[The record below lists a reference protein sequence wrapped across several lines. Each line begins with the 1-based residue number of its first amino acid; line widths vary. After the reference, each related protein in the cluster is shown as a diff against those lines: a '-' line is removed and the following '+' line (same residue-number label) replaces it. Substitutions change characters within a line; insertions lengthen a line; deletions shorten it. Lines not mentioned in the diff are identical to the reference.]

1 MSINIGCI
9 GCGNMGGAILGGLA
23 KSGKGYALC
32 GNTRTMKRMEPL
44 VKLGVEPLESA
55 ADVARKSRYVVLAV
69 KPYQVEAVLS
79 GMKGALSADNV
90 LISIAAG
97 VSLDTLKK
105 FSRGVCP
112 VVRCMPNTPALV
124 AKGVFAFSFEDSR
137 LSEEQKRDI
146 LDIFSAHGQCFEV
159 PESRFTAFT
168 SLIGAGPAYLFDLM
182 EGMVQA
188 GVTLGF
194 QHADCRRMVAALF
207 EGCGRMALEN
217 SDTHLMALRDN
228 VCSPAGTTIVGV
240 NCMDED
246 GLAGKLAKAVFAA
259 NRRGIEMEG

>member
-1 MSINIGCI
+1 MPRGPLHAQHA
-9 GCGNMGGAILGGLA
+9 GARRQGG
-23 KSGKGYALC
+23 
-32 GNTRTMKRMEPL
+32 
-44 VKLGVEPLESA
+44 
-55 ADVARKSRYVVLAV
+55 
-69 KPYQVEAVLS
+69 
-79 GMKGALSADNV
+79 
-90 LISIAAG
+90 
-97 VSLDTLKK
+97 
-105 FSRGVCP
+105 
-112 VVRCMPNTPALV
+112 
-124 AKGVFAFSFEDSR
+124 FAFSFEDSR

-146 LDIFSAHGQCFEV
+146 LDIFSALGQCFEV

-228 VCSPAGTTIVGV
+228 VCSPAGRPLSASTAWMRTASPGNWPRLSSRPTAAAKRWRDSFLPEAGCFLLKRKGPDPPGSGPFPFYMADSCSIRYCLPVRRERSFQ
-240 NCMDED
+240 N
-246 GLAGKLAKAVFAA
+246 GLQCSAA
-259 NRRGIEMEG
+259 PDRGLPCAENLL

>member
-1 MSINIGCI
+1 
-9 GCGNMGGAILGGLA
+9 
-23 KSGKGYALC
+23 
-32 GNTRTMKRMEPL
+32 
-44 VKLGVEPLESA
+44 
-55 ADVARKSRYVVLAV
+55 
-69 KPYQVEAVLS
+69 
-79 GMKGALSADNV
+79 
-90 LISIAAG
+90 
-97 VSLDTLKK
+97 
-105 FSRGVCP
+105 
-112 VVRCMPNTPALV
+112 MPNTPALV

-146 LDIFSAHGQCFEV
+146 LDIFSALGQCFEV

>member
-1 MSINIGCI
+1 
-9 GCGNMGGAILGGLA
+9 MGGAILGGLA

-112 VVRCMPNTPALV
+112 R
-124 AKGVFAFSFEDSR
+124 
-137 LSEEQKRDI
+137 
-146 LDIFSAHGQCFEV
+146 
-159 PESRFTAFT
+159 
-168 SLIGAGPAYLFDLM
+168 GPLHA
-182 EGMVQA
+182 
-188 GVTLGF
+188 
-194 QHADCRRMVAALF
+194 QHAGARRQGGFCLF
-207 EGCGRMALEN
+207 
-217 SDTHLMALRDN
+217 
-228 VCSPAGTTIVGV
+228 
-240 NCMDED
+240 
-246 GLAGKLAKAVFAA
+246 F
-259 NRRGIEMEG
+259 

>member
-1 MSINIGCI
+1 M
-9 GCGNMGGAILGGLA
+9 
-23 KSGKGYALC
+23 
-32 GNTRTMKRMEPL
+32 
-44 VKLGVEPLESA
+44 
-55 ADVARKSRYVVLAV
+55 VLAV

-146 LDIFSAHGQCFEV
+146 LDIFSALGSCPVYSF
-159 PESRFTAFT
+159 RI
-168 SLIGAGPAYLFDLM
+168 SLKTTNARKRA
-182 EGMVQA
+182 
-188 GVTLGF
+188 
-194 QHADCRRMVAALF
+194 
-207 EGCGRMALEN
+207 
-217 SDTHLMALRDN
+217 
-228 VCSPAGTTIVGV
+228 CSVETYEI
-240 NCMDED
+240 
-246 GLAGKLAKAVFAA
+246 
-259 NRRGIEMEG
+259 

>member
-32 GNTRTMKRMEPL
+32 GNTRTMKRMDSL
-44 VKLGVEPLESA
+44 VKLGVEPLWSA

-105 FSRGVCP
+105 FSGGVCP

-146 LDIFSAHGQCFEV
+146 LDIFSALGQCFEV

-194 QHADCRRMVAALF
+194 
-207 EGCGRMALEN
+207 
-217 SDTHLMALRDN
+217 
-228 VCSPAGTTIVGV
+228 
-240 NCMDED
+240 
-246 GLAGKLAKAVFAA
+246 
-259 NRRGIEMEG
+259 